1 MIIGK
6 HCMTM
11 YQERVYKNN
20 MELLQSNP
28 KMERTKEE
36 NTIILDF
43 LPNGYAL
50 DERPMYM
57 KTPIAQALGKE
68 HFVLLELV
76 PKKGVHLQLYEE
88 VYIGEGKRDKI
99 HHIVGKIP
107 LSKLTRTA
115 KSELE
120 FIIKDIVKKNEK
132 RFIDFFNNARP
143 LSTRMHQ
150 IELLPGVGKKHMW
163 EIINAREEKPFESFD
178 DIKKRVKLIP
188 NPEKLIIRRILQELE
203 GIEKH
208 RFFVDVY

>member
-6 HCMTM
+6 HSMTM
-11 YQERVYKNN
+11 YLLQVYKKN
-20 MELLQSNP
+20 MELLYSEN

-36 NTIILDF
+36 NSIILDF
-43 LPNGYAL
+43 LPNGYAM
-50 DERPMYM
+50 DDRPMYM
-57 KTPIAQALGKE
+57 KTPVAQALGKE

-107 LSKLTRTA
+107 FSKLTRTA
-115 KSELE
+115 RSELE

-132 RFIDFFNNARP
+132 KFVEFFNTARP

-163 EIINAREEKPFESFD
+163 EIINEREEKPFESFED
-178 DIKKRVKLIP
+178 LKKRVRLIP
-188 NPEKLIIRRILQELE
+188 DPEKLIIKRIIEEME
-203 GIEKH
+203 GTEKH
-208 RFFVDVY
+208 KLYVDIF